1 MGRIGI
7 PELLLIFLILMV
19 VFGAN
24 RLPELGRGLGKAIR
38 GFKEATNSKDDGD
51 DLAPRS

>member
-1 MGRIGI
+1 MGRIGF
-7 PELLLIFLILMV
+7 PELLMIAAILAL

-38 GFKEATNSKDDGD
+38 GFKDATKNDDKNG
-51 DLAPRS
+51 PRA

>member
-1 MGRIGI
+1 MGRIGL
-7 PELLLIFLILMV
+7 PELLMIAAILAL

-38 GFKEATNSKDDGD
+38 GFKDATKDDD
-51 DLAPRS
+51 HTEPRA